1 LSVAFS
7 AKRKDRPAKL
17 RAREAASASGQKT
30 FAGNV
35 VELQPDAVGILE
47 QQRIIPRR
55 PLVLARR
62 ANDLCAERTQEH
74 VQFIDVGALAG
85 AETQMM
91 QTDAILLECRA
102 GVCGRRRAD
111 PDRGA
116 SADAV
121 IRRVGVDD
129 RLHAEEWQQL
139 AVE

>member
-1 LSVAFS
+1 MMAS
-7 AKRKDRPAKL
+7 AKL
-17 RAREAASASGQKT
+17 RTREAASCQKT

-47 QQRIIPRR
+47 QQRIISRR

-102 GVCGRRRAD
+102 GVCGRWRA
-111 PDRGA
+111 
-116 SADAV
+116 
-121 IRRVGVDD
+121 
-129 RLHAEEWQQL
+129 
-139 AVE
+139 